1 MIRLLQLK
9 KIIYIILIVDSNSIK
24 SYYGSPAFNQPW
36 QNIDYLNEK
45 QLNILTAK
53 FRDFYKKAPG
63 PRVARIRGRYFLI
76 FLFLR
81 HTGAR
86 ISEVTGIDDQV
97 DVDYRSADVTLAV
110 LKRRNPHK
118 KNMRKMVPI
127 PPLAIKKLARYL
139 AQYPEMKGKA
149 FSVDRSNFYG
159 IFKKLAL
166 ECGFPKTLAH
176 PHVLRHTRA
185 MEMVRAG
192 VPLTIV
198 QQILGHANL
207 NTTAV
212 YLQFSNLEAK
222 AILKD
227 RGLI

>member
-1 MIRLLQLK
+1 M
-9 KIIYIILIVDSNSIK
+9 NSLNP
-24 SYYGSPAFNQPW
+24 YYGLQVSNQVGR
-36 QNIDYLNEK
+36 NIDYLNEK
-45 QLNILTAK
+45 QLKILTAK
-53 FRDFYKKAPG
+53 FRDYFEKAPG
-63 PRVARIRGRYFLI
+63 PRVARIRGRYFLM

-81 HTGAR
+81 FTGAR
-86 ISEVTGIDDQV
+86 ISEVAGINDQV

-110 LKRRNPHK
+110 LKRHNPHK
-118 KNMRKMVPI
+118 KNMRKMVSV
-127 PPLAIKKLARYL
+127 PPQAVNKLARYL

-149 FSVDRSNFYG
+149 FSVNRSNF
-159 IFKKLAL
+159 FRLFQKLTL
-166 ECGFPKTLAH
+166 DCGFSKTLAH

-185 MEMVRAG
+185 LEMVRAG

-212 YLQFSNLEAK
+212 YLQFSGQEAK